1 MTDPLFPSPLFGPLM
16 SSATMRSL
24 LGDRARL
31 QRMLDFEVAL
41 VRAEAAVGIVPALAI
56 DPIAAAGV
64 AERYDLAA
72 LGAEAARAGNIAI
85 PLVKALTAEVAKTD
99 PAAARF
105 VHWGAASQ
113 DLIDTA
119 QVLELRSAIDAL
131 SADLNRAIEAF
142 TTLAG
147 RHRRT
152 AAVARTELQHALP
165 MPFGLK
171 LAGYAAALARSRER
185 LRRLRKDALA
195 LQFGGAAGTL
205 AALGQ
210 RGLEVGDRLA
220 ALLDLALPDAP
231 WHGHSDRLAEVAAA
245 LAILTG
251 TCGKI
256 ARDITLLMQTE
267 VAEAFESA
275 RVDGSD
281 APAASRRNPTA
292 AASVVAAAT
301 IAPNLVAAIMAGQV
315 QEHER
320 ALGGWQAQSATF
332 PALLMV
338 TSGALGTIAEIA
350 AGLDVDADRMR
361 RNLDITGGL
370 ILAEAVEFALAPKV
384 GQQEA
389 QKIVD
394 EASRKAIA
402 DKRNLHDVMREDTR
416 ITAQLTPGE
425 LARLF
430 ELMGYQGAA
439 QTFID
444 RQIGS
449 LQGRTAKRP

>member
-1 MTDPLFPSPLFGPLM
+1 MTDPLIPSPLFGPLL
-16 SSATMRSL
+16 SSAAMRAL
-24 LGDRARL
+24 LGDRAKL

-41 VRAEAAVGIVPALAI
+41 VRAEAAVGIVPALAV

-64 AERYDLAA
+64 AERYDLVA
-72 LGAEAARAGNIAI
+72 LGAESARAGNIAV
-85 PLVKALTAEVAKTD
+85 PLINALTAEVAKAD
-99 PAAARF
+99 PAAAPF

-131 SADLNRAIEAF
+131 IADLNRAIETF

-152 AAVARTELQHALP
+152 AAVARIELQHALP

-185 LRRLRKDALA
+185 LRRLRKEALT

-210 RGLEVGDRLA
+210 QGLDVADRLA

-231 WHGHSDRLAEVAAA
+231 WHGHSDRFAEIAAA

-267 VAEAFESA
+267 VAEVFEPA
-275 RVDGSD
+275 RDH
-281 APAASRRNPTA
+281 AKAAAATSQRTATA
-292 AASVVAAAT
+292 AASVIAAAT
-301 IAPNLVAAIMAGQV
+301 IAPNLVAAVMAGQM

-320 ALGGWQAQSATF
+320 GLGGGQTQSATL
-332 PALLMV
+332 PVLLMV

-350 AGLDVDADRMR
+350 AGLEIDTDRMR
-361 RNLDITGGL
+361 RNLELTGGL
-370 ILAEAVEFALAPKV
+370 MLSEAVVFALAPKV
-384 GQQEA
+384 GQQDA

-394 EASRKAIA
+394 ETSRKAMTE
-402 DKRNLHDVMREDTR
+402 KRNLHDVMREDAR

-444 RQIGS
+444 RQIGA
-449 LQGRTAKRP
+449 LQGRAAKRP